1 MNHRVK
7 ELFISSLIGM
17 VALYP
22 SLLIVS
28 IVLDPYIQDF
38 TLPTVVLIESIII
51 APILQLIALPL
62 AYNFIK
68 RITGL

>member
-1 MNHRVK
+1 MK
-7 ELFISSLIGM
+7 QKSKDFFISSLIGM

-28 IVLDPYIQDF
+28 IALDPYMQDF

-62 AYNFIK
+62 AHNFIK
-68 RITGL
+68 RLTGL